1 MECKAITEQSELK
14 QALAVRMEVFVQEQ
28 GVSPEEEVDEY
39 DASPSAC
46 RHFLVTEG
54 GRAVAAARWKTYE
67 PGVAKLQRIAV
78 RRLYR
83 GRSIGRLI
91 VSAMERD
98 AAACGFARVILDAQC
113 SAEPFYAKLGYATIS
128 AEPFYD
134 AGILHVRMSKAL
146 R

>member
-1 MECKAITEQSELK
+1 MECKLITEQSELE
-14 QALAVRMEVFVQEQ
+14 QSLAVRMEVFVQEQ

-46 RHFLVTEG
+46 RHFLATDDG
-54 GRAVAAARWKTYE
+54 KPVAAARWKTSE
-67 PGVAKLQRIAV
+67 PGIAKLQRIAV
-78 RRLYR
+78 RLPYR

-91 VSAMERD
+91 VTAMERD
-98 AAACGFARVILDAQC
+98 AAELGYESAILDAQC
-113 SAEPFYAKLGYATIS
+113 TAEPFYAKLGYTTIS
-128 AEPFYD
+128 EEPFYD

>member
-1 MECKAITEQSELK
+1 MECKLVIEQSELEEG
-14 QALAVRMEVFVQEQ
+14 LAVRMEVFVQEQ
-28 GVSPEEEVDEY
+28 GVAPEEEVDEY

-46 RHFLVTEG
+46 RHFLVTDG
-54 GRAVAAARWKTYE
+54 GEAVAAARWKTFE

-78 RRLYR
+78 RLPYR

-91 VSAMERD
+91 VSAMEQD
-98 AAACGFARVILDAQC
+98 AADRGYERVVLDAQC
-113 SAEPFYAKLGYATIS
+113 SAEPFYEKLGYTTIS